1 MTDAASTQGSA
12 DEDGDAIVQLVRA
25 VLSIRPSDTEQPSG
39 EAYLGSVA
47 GATMFAVA
55 ELDERLRKL
64 EGRKPRG
71 LRELV
76 LAADPALAAKIPV
89 ADGEGDDGTDAP

>member
-1 MTDAASTQGSA
+1 VTDAASTQGSA
-12 DEDGDAIVQLVRA
+12 DEDGDAIVQLVWA
-25 VLSIRPSDTEQPSG
+25 VLSIRPSDRKPSG

-47 GATMFAVA
+47 GATMSAVA

-64 EGRKPRG
+64 EGRKSRG

-76 LAADPALAAKIPV
+76 FAADPALAAKISV